1 MKRHAFS
8 TRLPALALS
17 LACASSALAAGEHR
31 ELGAHE
37 HGHGTLNIAIEGKT
51 VKIELE
57 APGADIAGFEHEP
70 SSDAEKK
77 TFEAAKATLA
87 KPLELFA
94 PPDAAKCSV
103 KEAKVS
109 VVEEEHDD
117 DHKGEHK
124 DDHKDEHKDE
134 HKDAHKDGHDDH
146 KGEKE
151 AEAHHNAFDVD
162 YTLECA
168 EIGALTSLDLKYFA
182 AFPKAQRLTVNVIT
196 EKGQGQFEGSPKAPK
211 IDLSSVLE

>member
-1 MKRHAFS
+1 MKRHPLL
-8 TRLPALALS
+8 TRLPTLALS
-17 LACASSALAAGEHR
+17 LAFVSQAFAGEHR

-51 VKIELE
+51 VKLELE

-70 SSDAEKK
+70 STDAEKK
-77 TFEAAKATLA
+77 VFEAAKATLA
-87 KPLELFA
+87 KPLELFV

-109 VVEEEHDD
+109 VVEEEHEAD
-117 DHKGEHK
+117 
-124 DDHKDEHKDE
+124 
-134 HKDAHKDGHDDH
+134 HKDGHKEEHKDGHADH
-146 KGEKE
+146 EGEKE

-168 EIGALTSLDLKYFA
+168 VIGELTSLDLKYFA

-196 EKGQGQFEGSPKAPK
+196 EKGQAQFEGSAKAPK
-211 IDLSSVLE
+211 IDLSGVME